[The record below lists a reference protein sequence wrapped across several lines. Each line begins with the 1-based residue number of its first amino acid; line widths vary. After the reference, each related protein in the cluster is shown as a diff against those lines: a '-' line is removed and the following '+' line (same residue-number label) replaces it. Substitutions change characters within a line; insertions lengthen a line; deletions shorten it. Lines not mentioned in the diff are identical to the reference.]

1 LCADPQAQEQKRE
14 KQERARNA
22 SAATAATAATAAPI
36 SIPGKGPDGAPTRPG
51 LTLGTG
57 GGGGSAGGEGGGA
70 GAAGGGEGGA
80 DGVSEGGDHMI
91 GAYSPRSRRRRIER
105 FLEKRQQRVW
115 TKKTQ
120 YNVRKN
126 FANSRMRVKGR
137 FITKDDEA
145 MLKELMA
152 LS

>member
-1 LCADPQAQEQKRE
+1 MSKGEGALDFDGSHFGHDGGPEHAALGGDGHGPRGGVSSAITIPHASQAAGAEGG
-14 KQERARNA
+14 A
-22 SAATAATAATAAPI
+22 
-36 SIPGKGPDGAPTRPG
+36 GGDGA
-51 LTLGTG
+51 
-57 GGGGSAGGEGGGA
+57 AGDAAAGEGGA
-70 GAAGGGEGGA
+70 GADNDSDAEGGS
-80 DGVSEGGDHMI
+80 GSKHMV
-91 GAYSPRSRRRRIER
+91 GAYSPRARRARIER
-105 FLEKRQQRVW
+105 FLEKRKQRVW

-120 YNVRKN
+120 YSVRKN